1 MYRSLWQLANVGC
14 IVWFSLWYIQVF
26 ESFCLHG
33 SHASNSFKVIISH
46 DSYFRLIFSKS
57 GMHNFLCTAVC
68 VTAESAI
75 VSGSGGLHVSSL
87 FHRILF
93 GPSVWIG
100 WSHFSWFSLW
110 LDLTVLRSFLYWV
123 WMVWYIRPSSSTHRC
138 GDTFGGGWVLYC
150 AVFDVQKVQENTR
163 NSSVVP

>member
-1 MYRSLWQLANVGC
+1 MWAALCDSVFDTYRFLSLSVSTDLMHPIA
-14 IVWFSLWYIQVF
+14 
-26 ESFCLHG
+26 
-33 SHASNSFKVIISH
+33 
-46 DSYFRLIFSKS
+46 SKS
-57 GMHNFLCTAVC
+57 LLVMTVIFALYSPNLICTIS
-68 VTAESAI
+68 SALQSLSLLSLLI

-123 WMVWYIRPSSSTHRC
+123 WMVWHIRPSSSTHRC